1 MRDFDYYSD
10 LDSHPF
16 TGERKVDFKA
26 KISEKEFLNG
36 YFDGTPNYDQVKD
49 VTRGKVYDI
58 YKVEG
63 FGDMASFYFINDAGK
78 EDCLCDFFFE
88 KRSKQESEELNMA
101 AQAERLK
108 ISITEENRAIRALQE
123 AAYIKGYMTAELR
136 ERERRKK
143 ARERR
148 KRKRYFLTQK
158 LYGVAMLILTAVSV
172 KLLEG
177 DITVAFVLVPMGIVL
192 ITSKEM
198 LIVNEYF
205 WESEGM

>member
-10 LDSHPF
+10 LDSRPF

-36 YFDGTPNYDQVKD
+36 YFNGTPNYDQVKD

-88 KRSKQESEELNMA
+88 K
-101 AQAERLK
+101 AE
-108 ISITEENRAIRALQE
+108 
-123 AAYIKGYMTAELR
+123 
-136 ERERRKK
+136 
-143 ARERR
+143 
-148 KRKRYFLTQK
+148 
-158 LYGVAMLILTAVSV
+158 
-172 KLLEG
+172 
-177 DITVAFVLVPMGIVL
+177 
-192 ITSKEM
+192 
-198 LIVNEYF
+198 
-205 WESEGM
+205 